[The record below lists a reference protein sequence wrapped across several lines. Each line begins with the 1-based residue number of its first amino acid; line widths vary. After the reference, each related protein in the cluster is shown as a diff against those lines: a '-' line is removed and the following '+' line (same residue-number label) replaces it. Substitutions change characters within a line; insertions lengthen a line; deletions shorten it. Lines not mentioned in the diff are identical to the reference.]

1 MQEVESKLAS
11 KYLTQDQIDAAKEE
25 LEHMGENVQDF
36 VNLLTMIDRFVRA
49 NDLADAEYEAIY
61 TLVTTLDLMQSSTMT
76 YNPPVTTT
84 FPILSAIAV
93 YDYLLI
99 TGVLSSADISVFKN
113 GSLNPFG
120 GGGIP
125 KA

>member
-1 MQEVESKLAS
+1 MQEEETKLTS

-25 LEHMGENVQDF
+25 LEHMGENVQNF

-49 NDLADAEYEAIY
+49 NDQADAEYEAMY

-76 YNPPVTTT
+76 YDPTVATT

-93 YDYLLI
+93 YDYLLV
-99 TGVLSSADISVFKN
+99 TGVLSAADISQFKN

-120 GGGIP
+120 GGGVA